1 MCCCPARVQIGRA
14 LSRKGGDGGL
24 VEETGADFFMGL
36 LVAQGSPVAGQ
47 SIESAGA
54 AAHCCLL
61 LPPLPACCQQARV
74 DCAPA
79 SSQHASADPPA
90 CLPACH
96 PACPA
101 PLPAGLRNLDGQF
114 VVSVRRG
121 GQLVHAVGPE
131 FMLAAGD
138 VLYLS
143 GGCHSVGGRQVA
155 EAASSK
161 QQSASPPPLQHYCGC
176 DAVPTCP
183 FTI

>member
-24 VEETGADFFMGL
+24 VEETGADFLMGL
-36 LVAQGSPVAGQ
+36 LVAQGSPGAGQ

-79 SSQHASADPPA
+79 SSQYASADPPA
-90 CLPACH
+90 SLLPCLQAC
-96 PACPA
+96 ATWTASSWCLCA
-101 PLPAGLRNLDGQF
+101 
-114 VVSVRRG
+114 
-121 GQLVHAVGPE
+121 
-131 FMLAAGD
+131 AAG
-138 VLYLS
+138 S
-143 GGCHSVGGRQVA
+143 WCTPWAQSSCWRQATCSTCQVGATVWVGARWQRRLQ
-155 EAASSK
+155 ASNSLL
-161 QQSASPPPLQHYCGC
+161 PRPPLQHYCGC